1 MMIHVSHSEVRVASG
16 THAHYAS
23 RDAQV
28 FAVGDFRAREVINS
42 LMQPVVDFVPTRT
55 QKACKLWTT
64 YKGPEWVYHLG
75 FELSKESL
83 HWSRNG

>member
-1 MMIHVSHSEVRVASG
+1 MMIRVSHSDVRVSHG
-16 THAHYAS
+16 MHAHHAA
-23 RDAQV
+23 RDAEV
-28 FAVGDFRAREVINS
+28 FAVGDFRAHEVFNS

-64 YKGPEWVYHLG
+64 LKGPEWFYHLG